1 MKRVRSILLVC
12 GAVFATIALANA
24 AQVDIAKLDTGLIPS
39 PRIQLPDG
47 KMSAAVVLIS
57 DAAGWGAEE
66 ENETK
71 ALLSQ
76 GAAIIGIDFP
86 SYLASLAKADDDCLY
101 LVSDIE
107 SLSQQVQRTAGN
119 SAYRLPIVAGRGE
132 GGALALAIASQTP
145 AATIGETVAVDP
157 LPGIPLGKE
166 LCTTASKQKA
176 GSRMLYGLQ
185 DEALPDAVTI
195 VFTSSGVQASR
206 DHAQSLKK
214 AHDGIDIRSSG
225 DDAAAALS
233 ETLAERVEAVS
244 GMEDPLG
251 LPIDVLEAKPALD
264 TMAVIYSGDGGW
276 RDLDK
281 EIGSYLQSQGI
292 PVIGVDSLRYFWSER
307 KPQETADD
315 LARIIA
321 YYRKAWNVRRVLLV
335 GYSFGADILPATFNR
350 LQAAE
355 KASVAQISLLAL
367 SRQVD
372 YVISVTGWLGVAG
385 AGKGGDTVEDLKKV
399 DPKLVQCAYGKD
411 EDEDPCPTLK
421 ASGVEVLPVD
431 GGHHFD
437 GDYET
442 LAKKIIAGL
451 KMRLAR

>member
-437 GDYET
+437 GDYEA